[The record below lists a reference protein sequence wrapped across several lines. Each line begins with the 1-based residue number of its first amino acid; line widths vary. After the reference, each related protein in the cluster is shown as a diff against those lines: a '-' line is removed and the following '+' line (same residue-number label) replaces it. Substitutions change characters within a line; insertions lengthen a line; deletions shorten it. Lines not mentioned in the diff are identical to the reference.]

1 MVGKVR
7 TAAWYMA
14 VVSGDQGGNQS
25 SMTTGNLSSGDGVG
39 LRSVDRM
46 AISIIRIPHDPGL
59 WWIVVIAHHNE
70 VEDINV

>member
-39 LRSVDRM
+39 LRSADGMDGM
-46 AISIIRIPHDPGL
+46 ASNIFRKLIH
-59 WWIVVIAHHNE
+59 
-70 VEDINV
+70 

>member
-39 LRSVDRM
+39 LRSADGMDGM
-46 AISIIRIPHDPGL
+46 ASNIFRIP
-59 WWIVVIAHHNE
+59 
-70 VEDINV
+70 

>member
-1 MVGKVR
+1 MEWYR
-7 TAAWYMA
+7 AAR
-14 VVSGDQGGNQS
+14 SGDQGGGQTA
-25 SMTTGNLSSGDGVG
+25 MAGSSGDGVG